1 MLWIYGGH
9 AGHAIRANTEI
20 VQPEPPHCSQRCRFL
35 KPVGSAVQAP
45 SPISAPG
52 FRRRAL
58 TADVIEPEGHFDD
71 AAVLPFQ
78 ETDYVS
84 RELRNEARG

>member
-1 MLWIYGGH
+1 
-9 AGHAIRANTEI
+9 
-20 VQPEPPHCSQRCRFL
+20 
-35 KPVGSAVQAP
+35 
-45 SPISAPG
+45 
-52 FRRRAL
+52 L

-71 AAVLPFQ
+71 VAVLPFQ

>member
-20 VQPEPPHCSQRCRFL
+20 SLNLPT
-35 KPVGSAVQAP
+35 AP
-45 SPISAPG
+45 
-52 FRRRAL
+52 
-58 TADVIEPEGHFDD
+58 TAAASDVIEPEGHFDD
-71 AAVLPFQ
+71 VAVLPFQ